1 MGLGDLSCAVN
12 EIMRYMQYMNTRST
26 FSSMLLKNN
35 VLNSILL
42 QLIAQRKVPLSVI
55 DKLIDYRSS
64 IY

>member
-12 EIMRYMQYMNTRST
+12 EIMRYMNTRST